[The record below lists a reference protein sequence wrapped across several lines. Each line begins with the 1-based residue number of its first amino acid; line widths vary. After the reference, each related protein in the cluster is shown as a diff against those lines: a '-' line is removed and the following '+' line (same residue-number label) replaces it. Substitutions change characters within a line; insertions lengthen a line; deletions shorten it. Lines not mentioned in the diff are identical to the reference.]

1 MVKKKRRVRK
11 GQQGKNPKFSTTNK
25 SARVCNFYY
34 ANVNGFK
41 SKADSIKQ
49 LVAENNI
56 DILLLSETKVYT
68 SKAINIKGYQSFP
81 VVRKD
86 RQGGGIFIGVRHGSY
101 ETVMV
106 SQGDDADFVTVRL
119 KNNREGIRL
128 ILAYGPQENDPETNR
143 NLFYQN
149 LSIQIEQAFLS
160 GDSVIMVG
168 DFNAKLGKD
177 VIGGDVHPMSPN
189 GKLLFFLCNKYN
201 LFILNSSN
209 LCKGVFT
216 RIHNYRNKV
225 EKSVLEYVLV
235 SADLYSQF
243 VSMHIDEEK
252 RFTPWRL
259 INKGKRF

>member
-1 MVKKKRRVRK
+1 MVKKKRRVRR
-11 GQQGKNPKFSTTNK
+11 GQWGKNPKFSTTSK

-49 LVAENNI
+49 LVAENNV
-56 DILLLSETKVYT
+56 DILLLSEAKVYA

-86 RQGGGIFIGVRHGSY
+86 RQGGGIFVGVRHGSY

-106 SQGDDADFVTVRL
+106 SQGDDADFVTVWL

-128 ILAYGPQENDPETNR
+128 ILAYSPQENDPEINR

-168 DFNAKLGKD
+168 DFYAKLGKD

-189 GKLLFFLCNKYN
+189 GKLLFPLCNKYN

-209 LCKGVFT
+209 LCKGVYT

-225 EKSVLEYVLV
+225 EKSVLENVLV

-243 VSMHIDEEK
+243 VSMH
-252 RFTPWRL
+252 
-259 INKGKRF
+259 

>member
-1 MVKKKRRVRK
+1 M
-11 GQQGKNPKFSTTNK
+11 
-25 SARVCNFYY
+25 
-34 ANVNGFK
+34 
-41 SKADSIKQ
+41 
-49 LVAENNI
+49 AENNI

-106 SQGDDADFVTVRL
+106 SQGDDADFLTVLL

-128 ILAYGPQENDPETNR
+128 ILAYRPQENDPEINR

-160 GDSVIMVG
+160 GYSVIMVG

-189 GKLLFFLCNKYN
+189 GKLLFSLCNKYN

-216 RIHNYRNKV
+216 GIHNYRNKV
-225 EKSVLEYVLV
+225 EKSVLAYVLV
-235 SADLYSQF
+235 STDLYSQF

-252 RFTPWRL
+252 LFYTL
-259 INKGKRF
+259 AFNK

>member
-1 MVKKKRRVRK
+1 
-11 GQQGKNPKFSTTNK
+11 
-25 SARVCNFYY
+25 
-34 ANVNGFK
+34 
-41 SKADSIKQ
+41 
-49 LVAENNI
+49 
-56 DILLLSETKVYT
+56 
-68 SKAINIKGYQSFP
+68 
-81 VVRKD
+81 
-86 RQGGGIFIGVRHGSY
+86 
-101 ETVMV
+101 MV

-128 ILAYGPQENDPETNR
+128 RLAYGPQENDPEINR

-177 VIGGDVHPMSPN
+177 VIGGNVHPMSPN
-189 GKLLFFLCNKYN
+189 GKLLFSLCNKYN

-252 RFTPWRL
+252 LFTPWRL
-259 INKGKRF
+259 INKGKRFSDHYCAIRFQLELNYRKRNQEKTKTKVWNFNDPLGWEKFRMLTGCEASVWFM

>member
-1 MVKKKRRVRK
+1 M
-11 GQQGKNPKFSTTNK
+11 
-25 SARVCNFYY
+25 
-34 ANVNGFK
+34 
-41 SKADSIKQ
+41 
-49 LVAENNI
+49 
-56 DILLLSETKVYT
+56 
-68 SKAINIKGYQSFP
+68 
-81 VVRKD
+81 
-86 RQGGGIFIGVRHGSY
+86 
-101 ETVMV
+101 
-106 SQGDDADFVTVRL
+106 
-119 KNNREGIRL
+119 
-128 ILAYGPQENDPETNR
+128 ILAYGPQENDPEINR

-189 GKLLFFLCNKYN
+189 GKQLFSLCNKYN

-225 EKSVLEYVLV
+225 EKSFLEYVLV

-252 RFTPWRL
+252 LFFTL
-259 INKGKRF
+259 AFNKQGQKVLRSLCYKVLGGAKLQKEKSTKNQNKSLGL